1 MAQRTLSV
9 LTHPS
14 FPQVFAAAI
23 SAEVNRV
30 CFPVPPTQLTVSICC
45 YETRETSWGA
55 CDGQVCRNV
64 ASITDV
70 ATGLDYCAAHHREV
84 SRG

>member
-1 MAQRTLSV
+1 MAHSTLPV

-30 CFPVPPTQLTVSICC
+30 CFPVPTQPQLSICC
-45 YETRETSWGA
+45 FTSPESSWGA
-55 CDGQVCRNV
+55 CDSIECR
-64 ASITDV
+64 DV
-70 ATGLDYCAAHHREV
+70 ATVHDVATELDYCARHFRAVR
-84 SRG
+84 RG